1 MKKTDLLFLTLFALL
16 SFLII
21 FSMTRPVFS
30 QPEGKAKITGLQYSP
45 LIQSGTS
52 DTWAFTISNAD
63 CTGDNQ
69 TAARFFFEFELE
81 GQVFFDEYNSSTY
94 KTWPC
99 NKGQTVSHH
108 YQTDVWSVTR
118 PDRRNF
124 TVRLYW
130 FIDGVA
136 RLEDAAS
143 FSIGIGMLVP
153 FQHIYVT
160 GYLALYLIACFL
172 LFSYDYVVGTED

>member
-1 MKKTDLLFLTLFALL
+1 MKKRGLIFLTLFALL
-16 SFLII
+16 SVLIV
-21 FSMTRPVFS
+21 FSMTRPVLS
-30 QPEGKAKITGLQYSP
+30 QPEGKAKITSLQYTP
-45 LIQSGTS
+45 LMLSGTS
-52 DTWAFTISNAD
+52 DTWTFTISNAE

-69 TAARFFFEFELE
+69 TAARFFFEVELE
-81 GQVFFDEYNSSTY
+81 GQIYFDEYNSSTY

-108 YQTDVWSVTR
+108 YQTDVWSVSR
-118 PDRRNF
+118 PERRDL

-130 FIDGVA
+130 FTNGVA
-136 RLEDAAS
+136 RLEDTAS
-143 FSIGIGMLVP
+143 FSIGISMLVP
-153 FQHIYVT
+153 FQHIYVI